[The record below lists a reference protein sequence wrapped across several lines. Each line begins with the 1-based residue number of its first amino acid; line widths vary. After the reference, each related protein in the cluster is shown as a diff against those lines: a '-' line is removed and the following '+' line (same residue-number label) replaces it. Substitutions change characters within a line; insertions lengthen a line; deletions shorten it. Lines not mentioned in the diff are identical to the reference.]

1 MLNHIVSI
9 ILVTSLFNPAS
20 PEHEVLSSFDLSLAN
35 RQPVAYVND
44 VFRYNILRTLDL
56 MGTYQF
62 TLPPGQTFA
71 FHEDVLPKYQ
81 GKVTQTTKAHFNYS
95 DGFKSD
101 GYLMGDGVCHLASLI
116 NMVAQQAGLTVEVPA
131 NHNFAVIPDIPK
143 EYGVSIY
150 YYPGRAQANAQ
161 QNLYIT
167 NNKNYPVQFK
177 FEYVSDKLKLEILEI
192 K

>member
-1 MLNHIVSI
+1 MLTHIISI
-9 ILVTSLFNPAS
+9 ILLTSLFSPAS
-20 PEHEVLSSFDLSLAN
+20 PDQVVLSSYDMSLAN

-44 VFRYNILRTLDL
+44 VFRFNILHTLDL

-62 TLPPGQTFA
+62 TLQPGQTFA
-71 FHEDVLPKYQ
+71 FHEDVYDKYQ
-81 GKVTQTTKAHFNYS
+81 GTLVQTTRAHFNYA

-101 GYLMGDGVCHLASLI
+101 GYLVGDGVCHLASLM
-116 NMVAQQAGLTVEVPA
+116 NMVAQKAGLLVEVPA
-131 NHNFAVIPDIPK
+131 NHNFAEIPDIPR

-150 YYPGRAQANAQ
+150 YYPGRPTANAR

-177 FEYVSDKLKLEILEI
+177 FAYINDKLKLRIVEV

>member
-9 ILVTSLFNPAS
+9 ILVTSLFTS
-20 PEHEVLSSFDLSLAN
+20 PPTGGQTLSSFNLSLTN
-35 RQPVAYVND
+35 RQPVTYVND
-44 VFRYNILRTLDL
+44 VFRYNILHTLDL

-62 TLPPGQTFA
+62 TLQPGETFA
-71 FHEDVLPKYQ
+71 FHEDVLPEYQ
-81 GKVTQTTKAHFNYS
+81 GKVIKTTKAHFNFS

-101 GYLMGDGVCHLASLI
+101 GYLMGDGVCHLASLM
-116 NMVAQQAGLTVEVPA
+116 NMVAQQAGLAVEVPA
-131 NHNFAVIPDIPK
+131 NHNFAVISDIPK

-150 YYPGRAQANAQ
+150 YYPGRPAANAG

-167 NNKNYPVQFK
+167 NNKDYPVQFK
-177 FEYVSDKLKLEILEI
+177 FEYVNDKLNLEVVEV

>member
-1 MLNHIVSI
+1 MLTHIVSI
-9 ILVTSLFNPAS
+9 ILVTSLFSPAS
-20 PEHEVLSSFDLSLAN
+20 PDRVVLSSFDLSLAN
-35 RQPVAYVND
+35 RQPVTYVND
-44 VFRYNILRTLDL
+44 VFRYNILHTLDL

-62 TLPPGQTFA
+62 TLQPGETFA
-71 FHEDVLPKYQ
+71 FHSDVLPKYQ
-81 GKVTQTTKAHFNYS
+81 GKVTQTTNAHFNFS

-101 GYLMGDGVCHLASLI
+101 GYLMGDGVCHLASLM

-131 NHNFAVIPDIPK
+131 NHNFAVIPDIPR

-150 YYPGRAQANAQ
+150 SYSAL

-167 NNKNYPVQFK
+167 NNKDYPVEFK
-177 FEYVSDKLKLEILEI
+177 FEYINDKLNLEIIEV

>member
-9 ILVTSLFNPAS
+9 ILVTSLLSPAS
-20 PEHEVLSSFDLSLAN
+20 PDQVVLSSFNMPLYD
-35 RQPVAYVND
+35 RQPVTYVND
-44 VFRYNILRTLDL
+44 VFRYNILHTLDL

-62 TLPPGQTFA
+62 TLQPGETFA
-71 FHEDVLPKYQ
+71 FHEDVLPEYQ
-81 GKVTQTTKAHFNYS
+81 GKVTQTTKAHFNFS

-101 GYLMGDGVCHLASLI
+101 GYLMGDGVCHLASLM

-131 NHNFAVIPDIPK
+131 NHNFAIIPDIPK

-150 YYPGRAQANAQ
+150 YYPGRPAANAR

-167 NNKNYPVQFK
+167 NNKDYPVQFK
-177 FEYVSDKLKLEILEI
+177 FAYKSDKLNLEILEG

>member
-9 ILVTSLFNPAS
+9 ILVTSLLAS
-20 PEHEVLSSFDLSLAN
+20 PPAGGQVLSSFDMSLAN

-56 MGTYQF
+56 MGTYRF
-62 TLPPGQTFA
+62 TLQPGETFA
-71 FHEDVLPKYQ
+71 FHEGVLPKYQ
-81 GKVTQTTKAHFNYS
+81 GKVTQTTKAHFNFS

-101 GYLMGDGVCHLASLI
+101 GYLMGDGVCHLASLM
-116 NMVAQQAGLTVEVPA
+116 NMVAQKAGLLVEVPA
-131 NHNFAVIPDIPK
+131 NHNFAVIPDIPR

-150 YYPGRAQANAQ
+150 YYPGRPQANAR

-167 NNKNYPVQFK
+167 NNKNFPVQFK
-177 FEYVSDKLKLEILEI
+177 FEYISDKLKLEILEI